1 MRITIVP
8 AGPKT
13 SAATIRRLLQEGPTD
28 VDVYGIYRNLSK
40 VPADFGFHENF
51 HAVYGDVEDAS
62 SLDVGGSDAVMTSTP
77 PFLTGEDPFVKAEQ
91 VSRNVRD
98 AIERAGGVKRLMLL
112 SSLGAEFEQGVSL
125 MHTKGEIKTNHIA
138 EKILQ
143 NTNVPEILFVRCAYF
158 MENWTLFNSQTLKGP
173 EPYFN
178 SVITPLEFQLPMVA
192 VEDIGSTFAA
202 ELLSAHAPPSKP
214 YVFALHGPREY
225 SPLDVQVAFSKA
237 MEKQVAVKAIAKDEM
252 ADFFSALFPPS
263 LVGIWVEIPSRSATR
278 RAFSSTC
285 ARKQDEASAAPAET
299 APNSRWLSDIRN
311 RLSTGISKRAE
322 EPKVLAQLKH
332 HMSYLDQHW
341 LNLSAGREGYL
352 TEPQWRGLDKHS
364 IAWGDMDSMLI
375 STGHVN
381 NVKYN
386 RFAESG
392 RVNWMMNVAAHVAPE
407 HRREFTE
414 LMSPR
419 GIGLILASIR
429 TDYKFPMTFPD
440 QVTVLHK
447 LVTKPDDSSD
457 RILMEAVAYSHKH
470 KRAAARFFEDIAVY
484 DYRAAAKAPLKPFM
498 VKEMQVMYELQEQR
512 RQQTEEKVQEMLQ
525 SLEDLEV

>member
-13 SAATIRRLLQEGPTD
+13 SAATIRRLLQGASTD

-40 VPADFGFHENF
+40 VPEDFGCHENF

-77 PFLTGEDPFVKAEQ
+77 PFFTGEDPFVKAEQ
-91 VSRNVRD
+91 VSRNVKD

-158 MENWTLFNSQTLKGP
+158 MENWTLFNWQTLKGP

-178 SVITPLEFQLPMVA
+178 SVITPLGFQLPMVA

-202 ELLSAHAPPSKP
+202 ELLSAHAPPTKP

-252 ADFFSALFPPS
+252 ADFFSAIFPPS

-285 ARKQDEASAAPAET
+285 VRKQDEASAAPAET

-375 STGHVN
+375 APGHVN

-429 TDYKFPMTFPD
+429 TDYKF
-440 QVTVLHK
+440 VTVLHK

-498 VKEMQVMYELQEQR
+498 VKEMQVMYDLQEQR
-512 RQQTEEKVQEMLQ
+512 RQQTEEKVQELLQ
-525 SLEDLEV
+525 SLKDLEV

>member
-1 MRITIVP
+1 MI
-8 AGPKT
+8 PKQQ
-13 SAATIRRLLQEGPTD
+13 LL
-28 VDVYGIYRNLSK
+28 R
-40 VPADFGFHENF
+40 FR
-51 HAVYGDVEDAS
+51 
-62 SLDVGGSDAVMTSTP
+62 
-77 PFLTGEDPFVKAEQ
+77 
-91 VSRNVRD
+91 VS
-98 AIERAGGVKRLMLL
+98 
-112 SSLGAEFEQGVSL
+112 
-125 MHTKGEIKTNHIA
+125 
-138 EKILQ
+138 
-143 NTNVPEILFVRCAYF
+143 
-158 MENWTLFNSQTLKGP
+158 
-173 EPYFN
+173 
-178 SVITPLEFQLPMVA
+178 
-192 VEDIGSTFAA
+192 
-202 ELLSAHAPPSKP
+202 
-214 YVFALHGPREY
+214 
-225 SPLDVQVAFSKA
+225 
-237 MEKQVAVKAIAKDEM
+237 
-252 ADFFSALFPPS
+252 
-263 LVGIWVEIPSRSATR
+263 PSRSAMR
-278 RAFSSTC
+278 RAFGSTC
-285 ARKQDEASAAPAET
+285 ARQQNEASAAPAET

-352 TEPQWRGLDKHS
+352 IEPQWRGLDKHS
-364 IAWGDMDSMLI
+364 IAWGDMDSMGMM
-375 STGHVN
+375 SNSHPPCHVN

-429 TDYKFPMTFPD
+429 TDYKF
-440 QVTVLHK
+440 VTVLHK
-447 LVTKPDDSSD
+447 LVTKPDDTSD

-470 KRAAARFFEDIAVY
+470 KRPAARFFEDIAVY

-512 RQQTEEKVQEMLQ
+512 RQQTEQKVQELLQ